1 MVFVQVCGAVI
12 VPAVAGKEII
22 IIMTHSNFIYTERE
36 RAKGHAVRFSLSAIY
51 FGAKVRQNT
60 HSFSNI
66 YLRAPTPFVP
76 PRDDNKCR
84 YSTFVCVTS
93 DHTNKIILRT
103 THKTNF

>member
-1 MVFVQVCGAVI
+1 VCALYELLNGVCPSVRGGDSAGAV
-12 VPAVAGKEII
+12 AAKEII

-66 YLRAPTPFVP
+66 YLRRAPTPFV
-76 PRDDNKCR
+76 R
-84 YSTFVCVTS
+84 
-93 DHTNKIILRT
+93 
-103 THKTNF
+103 